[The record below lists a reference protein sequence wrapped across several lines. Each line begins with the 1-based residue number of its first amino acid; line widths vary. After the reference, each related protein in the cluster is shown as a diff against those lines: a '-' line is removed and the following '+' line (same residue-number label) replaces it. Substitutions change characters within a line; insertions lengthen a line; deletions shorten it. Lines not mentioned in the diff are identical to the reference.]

1 MRLAHLLVLGLIAGC
16 TPPASTEAAPPT
28 VAAPAPPAGLKLAFP
43 LACVIGRSCEVQHY
57 VDRDP
62 GPGVQDYRC
71 ARRTYEKHNGIDLR
85 IPDMA
90 AQARG
95 VDVLAAAP
103 GRVARLRDGV
113 ADISIRAPGAPPV
126 AGQEC
131 GNGVVVDH
139 GNGWETQYCHL
150 ARGSLRVRQGDAV
163 VAGQPLARVG
173 LSGATEFPHLHFTVR
188 RAGQIVDPFAPDMRP
203 AAACKPQPPLW
214 DAAALRQMS
223 YKAGAV
229 LNAGFAGGPLTQQD
243 VETGGIAGPGTQSP
257 YVVAYARAIELEKG
271 DVLELALMAPD
282 GSVLARN
289 RLDPLDRDKAQ
300 YFTLVGKKRLA
311 AGWPPGTYTA
321 QFRVQRAGRVAV
333 ERQFAVRL

>member
-1 MRLAHLLVLGLIAGC
+1 MRLPLLLALGLIAGC
-16 TPPASTEAAPPT
+16 APAATQAAPE
-28 VAAPAPPAGLKLAFP
+28 GLNLAFP

-62 GPGVQDYRC
+62 GPAVRDYRC
-71 ARRTYEKHNGIDLR
+71 ARRTYEAHNGVDLR
-85 IPDMA
+85 ILDMA
-90 AQARG
+90 AQRRG

-113 ADISIRAPGAPPV
+113 TDISVKAPGAPSV

-139 GNGWETQYCHL
+139 GNGWETQYCHV
-150 ARGSLRVRQGDAV
+150 AKGSVRVKQGDTV
-163 VAGQPLARVG
+163 VAGQPIARVG
-173 LSGATEFPHLHFTVR
+173 LSGNTEFPHLHFTVR
-188 RAGQIVDPFAPDMRP
+188 HAGQIVDPFAPDMSP
-203 AAACKPQPPLW
+203 AAACKPQATLW

-229 LNAGFAGGPLTQQD
+229 LNAGFAGGPLSPEA
-243 VETGGIAGPGTQSP
+243 VEAGGVAGPGAQSP
-257 YVVAYARAIELEKG
+257 YVVAYVRAIELEKG
-271 DVLELALMAPD
+271 DVLELSLMAP
-282 GSVLARN
+282 GGAVLAKN
-289 RLDPLDRDKAQ
+289 QLPPLDRDKAQ
-300 YFTLVGKKRLA
+300 YFILVGKKRPA
-311 AGWPPGTYTA
+311 TGWPAGSYSA